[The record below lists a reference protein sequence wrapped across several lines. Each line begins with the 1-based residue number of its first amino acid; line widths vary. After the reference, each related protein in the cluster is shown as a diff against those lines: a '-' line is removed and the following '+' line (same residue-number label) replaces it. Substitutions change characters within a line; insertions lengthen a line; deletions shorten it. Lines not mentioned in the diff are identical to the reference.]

1 MNNTLDFFLG
11 VEFSALSLYCA
22 CAVFYAHVYTI
33 KRTRLSRDIETI
45 DDDTA
50 RVIAAIARAIYL
62 LN

>member
-33 KRTRLSRDIETI
+33 KRTRLSRDRTI